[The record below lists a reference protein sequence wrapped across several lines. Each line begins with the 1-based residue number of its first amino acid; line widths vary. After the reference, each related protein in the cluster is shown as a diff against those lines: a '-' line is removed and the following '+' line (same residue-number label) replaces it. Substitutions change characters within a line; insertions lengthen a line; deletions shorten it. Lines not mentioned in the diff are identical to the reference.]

1 MKVSQEELDG
11 ARSRVAERFGVKSAP
26 TVLSAIPGEIVR
38 DAALNLSRSLDGDS
52 ALLARGDRLIIG
64 YGVVVAKTGSP
75 QKGLAQWL
83 ADAAKQAGKTD
94 DELEAAQ
101 AVALACATYN
111 GYYKFRS
118 LVDQSKD
125 FDGFGTALRASPF
138 VRSALSKTLVELVSL
153 AVSVMNGCG
162 QCVNGHV
169 QTIRQA
175 GLSNPNA
182 AIDEAVRISAVVAA
196 LIYYQIVIHPL

>member
-52 ALLARGDRLIIG
+52 ALLARGDRPIIG

-196 LIYYQIVIHPL
+196 LAAWDHD

>member
-175 GLSNPNA
+175 GLSTPNA

-196 LIYYQIVIHPL
+196 LAAWDHD

>member
-1 MKVSQEELDG
+1 MKPNHAPHPRIALVTG
-11 ARSRVAERFGVKSAP
+11 AAGG
-26 TVLSAIPGEIVR
+26 LGEAFALR
-38 DAALNLSRSLDGDS
+38 LAASG
-52 ALLARGDRLIIG
+52 RGSTQQQIDRL
-64 YGVVVAKTGSP
+64 VH
-75 QKGLAQWL
+75 LNAQWL

-196 LIYYQIVIHPL
+196 LAAWDHD

>member
-52 ALLARGDRLIIG
+52 ALIARGDRLIIG

-196 LIYYQIVIHPL
+196 LAAWDHD

>member
-94 DELEAAQ
+94 DELEAAH

-196 LIYYQIVIHPL
+196 LAAWDHD

>member
-11 ARSRVAERFGVKSAP
+11 ARSRVAERFGVKTAP

-196 LIYYQIVIHPL
+196 LAAWDHD

>member
-11 ARSRVAERFGVKSAP
+11 ARSRVAERFGVKTAP

-38 DAALNLSRSLDGDS
+38 DAALNLSRALDGDS

-138 VRSALSKTLVELVSL
+138 VRSSLSKTLVELVSL

-175 GLSNPNA
+175 GLANPNA

-196 LIYYQIVIHPL
+196 LAAWDHD

>member
-196 LIYYQIVIHPL
+196 LAAWDHD

>member
-52 ALLARGDRLIIG
+52 ALLARGDRLLIG

-196 LIYYQIVIHPL
+196 LAAWDHD